1 MIEIIGLENDELKKV
16 IESAYRATLDHLLQ
30 IEDVYVEMTVV
41 SPEEI
46 RSINSETRGVDS
58 VTDILSFPTIDA
70 NKTSVRAEDYPSDVD
85 YESGLVMM
93 GELVLCLD
101 RAREQAEEYGHSIMR
116 EVGFLTTHG
125 MLHLF
130 GFDHMVIDDEKE
142 MFSKQKIILD
152 GIGLVR

>member
-1 MIEIIGLENDELKKV
+1 MIEIIGLEDKELKKV
-16 IESAYRATLDHLLQ
+16 IESAFEATLDHLLQ
-30 IEDVYVEMTVV
+30 VEDVYVEMTVV
-41 SPEEI
+41 TPSEI
-46 RSINSETRGVDS
+46 RSINNETRGVDS

-70 NKTSVRAEDYPSDVD
+70 NRSCVTKKDYPRDVD

-101 RAREQAEEYGHSIMR
+101 RAKEQAEEYGHSIMR

-130 GFDHMVIDDEKE
+130 GFDHMVAEDEQE